1 MKIRLKIH
9 PEYEETEIHVCC
21 REKNAQALEV
31 FQTVKSVFDTK
42 IMAYA
47 DGYVVPVDSHDIIRI
62 FAQNQRVYAVTPLG
76 EYRLHERLYEL
87 EEKLDKSRF
96 LRISNSEIVNLKKI
110 ERLDTN
116 LTGTVKMYL
125 QKNTETYVSRRY
137 VSKIKK
143 ALGI

>member
-1 MKIRLKIH
+1 MKVKLEIH
-9 PEYEETEIHVCC
+9 PRYEQPELHVCC
-21 REKNAQALEV
+21 GERNARALEV
-31 FQTVKSVFDTK
+31 FQDVKSVFDTK
-42 IMAYA
+42 IMAYD

-62 FAQNQRVYAVTPLG
+62 FAQNQRVYAVTAMG

-96 LRISNSEIVNLKKI
+96 LRISNSEIVNLRKI
-110 ERLDTN
+110 ERLDTS

-125 QKNTETYVSRRY
+125 QENTETYVSRRY

>member
-1 MKIRLKIH
+1 MKVKLEIH
-9 PEYEETEIHVCC
+9 PGYEETELHVCC
-21 REKNAQALEV
+21 KEKNAQAMEA

-47 DGYVVPVDSHDIIRI
+47 DGYVVPVDSYDIIRI
-62 FAQNQRVYAVTPLG
+62 FAQNQRVFVVTANG

-96 LRISNSEIVNLKKI
+96 LRISNSEIVNLRKI
-110 ERLDTN
+110 KRLDTS

-125 QKNTETYVSRRY
+125 QENTETYVSRRY

>member
-1 MKIRLKIH
+1 MKVRLEIH
-9 PEYEETEIHVCC
+9 PRYEEPELHVCC
-21 REKNAQALEV
+21 KEKSAQAIEA
-31 FQTVKSVFDTK
+31 FQTVKSVFDTR

-47 DGYVVPVDSHDIIRI
+47 DGYVVPIDSYDIIRI
-62 FAQNQRVYAVTPLG
+62 FAQNQRVYAVTTLG

-96 LRISNSEIVNLKKI
+96 LRISNSEIVNLRKI
-110 ERLDTN
+110 KRLDTS

-125 QKNTETYVSRRY
+125 QENTETYVSRRY